1 MFVCYAHNKPLKV
14 LNISF
19 NVAVAFRRH
28 YVMSYSDCYSMTL
41 DTFKHLNSMT
51 LCIGMGVSNY
61 IFETMCVLYIYS

>member
-19 NVAVAFRRH
+19 NVVAVAFRRH

-51 LCIGMGVSNY
+51 LGNGMGVSNC
-61 IFETMCVLYIYS
+61 IFETMCVFYM